1 MLYPDTLQEE
11 ALLEMQSNTS
21 PWTELFQEETAAAE
35 SSSPAPF
42 AAAERSAQAAF
53 ADDERPTHDALSAIF
68 QS

>member
-21 PWTELFQEETAAAE
+21 PWTELFQGETAASEPA
-35 SSSPAPF
+35 SPAPF
-42 AAAERSAQAAF
+42 AAADRSVQAAF